1 MIAWGYQ
8 IERGLEMILNTVP
21 APVAPRACVSCVS
34 ESAGWLGMWPTRVAT
49 LCGSH
54 YREWQDETL

>member
-1 MIAWGYQ
+1 
-8 IERGLEMILNTVP
+8 MILNTIP